1 MPGRRRLWTYSA
13 RPVTFSQD
21 SRRGSE
27 RPTCGVSA
35 GLSARFME
43 GAPEID
49 ANQLL
54 LVGRR
59 AVQVAFDL
67 HLLRG
72 GLFKQLLFELP
83 AAKSSFP
90 GSQPGGL
97 VGRGADHHA
106 RLANRIPLEI
116 ERNRYSH
123 RGPVVGRARGA
134 FEIGRAPAPERRH
147 FEQRDQLVQA
157 KRRFQVAGAEFLHR
171 NAALARSPGNR
182 DAGAERAQHRRQVHV
197 GIGVRKMAAH
207 GRHVADPNVGQRAQR
222 ARDHR
227 PALSHDFGFLN
238 RAERSR
244 RTNAQLASRPGPDA
258 REAELAQTHQTRRA
272 QHAHLHHQHQGGA
285 ARDRPHR
292 RVLRIERRDRLA
304 QRSRLGQLEWHH
316 VGDILSMLIL
326 RQPRE
331 DTMFRSLLLCLA
343 ACLPLFAH
351 GQTDPIRIG
360 FLTVRSGALAAG
372 GKQMGEGIQLY
383 LKERNYTIAGRKVEL
398 IIADTGG
405 NPAGAKTKAQDLVE
419 RSRVH
424 VVIGP
429 LAAFEAIAI
438 DDYLRQTRTPT
449 VSCSAAAE
457 DLTQRKLNP
466 WFVRTVGTSAQ
477 SNHALGE
484 YAAKTLGYRRVA
496 IIADDFA
503 YGHETAA
510 GFQRVFEDHGGRVVQ
525 KLWPPLN
532 VPDYGSY
539 IAQIKPNVDA
549 VYAGFG
555 GANRLRF
562 LKQYQEYGI
571 KQPVLGSMTTAD
583 EGILR
588 QMGDEALG
596 VVTGG
601 WYAAGIEIGRAHV

>member
-1 MPGRRRLWTYSA
+1 
-13 RPVTFSQD
+13 
-21 SRRGSE
+21 
-27 RPTCGVSA
+27 
-35 GLSARFME
+35 
-43 GAPEID
+43 
-49 ANQLL
+49 
-54 LVGRR
+54 
-59 AVQVAFDL
+59 
-67 HLLRG
+67 
-72 GLFKQLLFELP
+72 
-83 AAKSSFP
+83 
-90 GSQPGGL
+90 
-97 VGRGADHHA
+97 
-106 RLANRIPLEI
+106 
-116 ERNRYSH
+116 
-123 RGPVVGRARGA
+123 
-134 FEIGRAPAPERRH
+134 
-147 FEQRDQLVQA
+147 
-157 KRRFQVAGAEFLHR
+157 
-171 NAALARSPGNR
+171 
-182 DAGAERAQHRRQVHV
+182 
-197 GIGVRKMAAH
+197 
-207 GRHVADPNVGQRAQR
+207 
-222 ARDHR
+222 
-227 PALSHDFGFLN
+227 
-238 RAERSR
+238 
-244 RTNAQLASRPGPDA
+244 
-258 REAELAQTHQTRRA
+258 
-272 QHAHLHHQHQGGA
+272 
-285 ARDRPHR
+285 
-292 RVLRIERRDRLA
+292 
-304 QRSRLGQLEWHH
+304 
-316 VGDILSMLIL
+316 
-326 RQPRE
+326 
-331 DTMFRSLLLCLA
+331 MFRSLLLCLA
-343 ACLPLFAH
+343 ACLPWFAH

-372 GKQMGEGIQLY
+372 GKQMEEGIQLF
-383 LKERNYTIAGRKVEL
+383 LKERNYTLAGRKVEL

-484 YAAKTLGYRRVA
+484 YAAKTLGYKRIA

-549 VYAGFG
+549 LYAGFA
-555 GANRLRF
+555 GANGLRF
-562 LKQYQEYGI
+562 LKQYKEYGMQ
-571 KQPVLGSMTTAD
+571 QPVLGSMTTAD

-601 WYAAGIEIGRAHV
+601 WYAAGIDSAQNRRFVAAVNKEYGVDPGYYTLGAYSAAALVEAAAQAVKGRVEDKEAFMQALRNPGVVRDPRGDWRLDEYGNPVMPVYIRKVERRGGKLVNAVVHTYPAVTQFWTYEPKQFLASPVYSREFPPSKNLEP